1 MIRARIRDIEFSFE
15 TDSNLFSP
23 RKLDAGTFAMLSC
36 VQFNADDKVLDL
48 GCGYG
53 CVGIVAAK
61 NIDPGRVYL
70 IDSDPAAVEVASR
83 NARLNGVEGVTVALS
98 DGFRSFD
105 EAGFTQILCNP
116 PYHADFA
123 VPKHFIHKGFN
134 RLVVGGTL
142 WMVTQR
148 QTWYRNKLRAIFG
161 SVQEHAFAPY
171 VVFEA
176 IKRSARY
183 ASAG

>member
-1 MIRARIRDIEFSFE
+1 MIRARIRDMDFGFE
-15 TDSNLFSP
+15 TDSGLFSP
-23 RKLDAGTFAMLSC
+23 RKIDAGTLAMLSC
-36 VQFNADDKVLDL
+36 VQFRDDDKVLDL

-53 CVGIVAAK
+53 PVGIFVSK
-61 NIDPGRVYL
+61 LVEPTGVYL
-70 IDSDPAAVEVASR
+70 LDSDPIAVEVAAR
-83 NARLNGVEGVTVALS
+83 NVRINGVEGATVVLS

-116 PYHADFA
+116 PYHSDFA

-134 RLVVGGTL
+134 RLVIGGTM

-161 SVQEHAFAPY
+161 SVQEHSIGPY

-176 IKRSARY
+176 VKRSSNY
-183 ASAG
+183 ASAA

>member
-1 MIRARIRDIEFSFE
+1 VIRTRIRDIEVSFE
-15 TDSNLFSP
+15 TRPNLFSP
-23 RKLDAGTFAMLSC
+23 RKIDGGTLAMLSC
-36 VQFNADDKVLDL
+36 VRFDADDKVLDL

-53 CVGIVAAK
+53 SVGILAAK
-61 NIDPGRVYL
+61 FVEPERVYL
-70 IDSDPAAVEVASR
+70 VDSDPAAVEVASR
-83 NARLNGVEGVTVALS
+83 NARINDVEGVTVVLS

-116 PYHADFA
+116 PYHSDFA

-134 RLVVGGTL
+134 RLVVGGTM

-148 QTWYRNKLRAIFG
+148 EPWYRNKLRSIFG
-161 SVQEHAFAPY
+161 TVREHAFAPY

-176 IKRSARY
+176 VKKSARY
-183 ASAG
+183 ASAA